1 MADSEELWVPLVD
14 EPIGSIVDQV
24 LTEDAALAELVSS
37 PRKILAFKTF
47 AYIRVGMILGE
58 LLMEHDIPPYDGSD
72 TWVDQLLR
80 DPAHRAAV
88 QRELRAVAADVAND
102 PKYAGDEPL
111 GPDAA
116 ARERFRDF
124 ARQQL
129 GG

>member
-1 MADSEELWVPLVD
+1 MD
-14 EPIGSIVDQV
+14 
-24 LTEDAALAELVSS
+24 
-37 PRKILAFKTF
+37 
-47 AYIRVGMILGE
+47 
-58 LLMEHDIPPYDGSD
+58 HDIPPYDGSD

-88 QRELRAVAADVAND
+88 LREIRAVANDVAND
-102 PKYAGDEPL
+102 PKYAADEPL

-116 ARERFRDF
+116 ARRRFREF